1 MLDLFGVLT
10 FPGLVRYKALLDG
23 QMAGFIAAERKPGE
37 QAGWIATVAVL
48 PEYRRRGIAQSL
60 IAQCEANLGA
70 PEMRLCVRV
79 SNQGAIELYK
89 KLGYEVLSTWR
100 QYYRDGEDALVMRK
114 FLPGAGE

>member
-1 MLDLFGVLT
+1 MS
-10 FPGLVRYKALLDG
+10 AILLDG
-23 QMAGFIAAERKPGE
+23 QMVGFIAAERKPGE

-48 PEYRRRGIAQSL
+48 PDFRRRGIARQL
-60 IAQCEANLGA
+60 IAQCEQNLNA

-79 SNQGAIELYK
+79 SNLGAIRLYE

-114 FLPGAGE
+114 ILPGASE